1 MKKYYVWGQ
10 RCAMIVTT
18 GMLFQAGGCSVQA
31 QEFTVTLFGAILQN
45 LVATAVFGSF
55 NLLP

>member
-1 MKKYYVWGQ
+1 MNRIYVWSQ
-10 RCAMIVTT
+10 RCAVIVTT
-18 GMLFQAGGCSVQA
+18 GMLFQAGGCSAQS
-31 QEFTVTLFGAILQN
+31 QEFIAAFVGAALQN

>member
-1 MKKYYVWGQ
+1 MRKFYVWGQ
-10 RCAMIVTT
+10 RCAFIATT
-18 GMLFQAGGCSVQA
+18 GMLFQAGGCSVQT
-31 QEFTVTLFGAILQN
+31 QELFVTFVGTALQN